1 MEVPISQHF
10 ASATA
15 PPQRPGHQ
23 LAALIFVGFS
33 QNTDQNMN
41 SASSDLPGFY
51 YDTEKNRYFPIKG
64 PIPGSRRM
72 TAPASSSA
80 STSAQTP
87 AKVTNSCRRTSVRTS
102 KMLQA
107 RELCGNLIPFNK
119 GRCNFNEEFQ
129 KAQACHPVVWKY
141 QETKELTDGAL
152 ERIRMD
158 VQTEGGQTD
167 TDFVLAGGMNGSIS
181 IFEVGKVGQGLN
193 YGMKCKAERV
203 WPLSSKSQLE
213 YSEVPGH
220 IWKPAHTTPR
230 MPSNIS
236 SIKMFGKQCPGT
248 EDDSSCIQHMLI
260 STLGAENSGG
270 SLVVI
275 NLHELLNFDP
285 NRTVLSQNI
294 YEIATF
300 NCTVWTTDC
309 ESDGSRA
316 VIGTNLGAALV
327 DLETGSA
334 SWLLRSK
341 SDVLAQQ
348 LVHSG
353 NAVLCGL
360 RNGAIV
366 TVDVRQKQGGFPVR
380 PVRHRM
386 RHSPLDNTR
395 GITSIQRSKPSGTG
409 NIHPSHTTK
418 MPSSIASLVSL
429 RFDDQYFLASSMD
442 GTMKLYDQRLIQR
455 GAVQSYEGLVNSHTR
470 LQLGVDPSERFVM
483 SGGED
488 CNLRL
493 WSIKSGKLLFED
505 KFCNTIPST
514 VCWRRAERFKGDRD
528 DRPNYE
534 YLDSKSYGLG
544 AWIGSQEGLFYM
556 HWQV

>member
-1 MEVPISQHF
+1 M
-10 ASATA
+10 A
-15 PPQRPGHQ
+15 G
-23 LAALIFVGFS
+23 
-33 QNTDQNMN
+33 
-41 SASSDLPGFY
+41 DLPGFY

-80 STSAQTP
+80 SSSAQTP

-129 KAQACHPVVWKY
+129 KAQACHPVNLQVWKY

-213 YSEVPGH
+213 YSEVPGQ

-236 SIKMFGKQCPGT
+236 SIKMFGKQYPGT

-395 GITSIQRSKPSGTG
+395 GITSTQRSKPFGTG
-409 NIHPSHTTK
+409 KIHPSHTTK